1 MPIPSSDTLNLYAD
15 LAAISY
21 APDAVKRFQVVS
33 DYAIALKLPN
43 ALDEAYAVLSGGD
56 LIIVIRGSDEPG
68 DWIFRNMAGIIPT
81 WSRTMRI
88 NLHGGFWSG
97 CKPLIPA
104 IWQTMKAIRHKR
116 LIIVG
121 HSKGGAMAHL
131 IGFYFRNL
139 YPLVYSYGAPR
150 CLGTKVPFDAV
161 NHYRI
166 AHVYDPVPRVPP
178 QSMGWQHYGNETVT
192 WGVNQ
197 YDSSP
202 NVWREA
208 MQASGDLDTIRSL
221 LTGRIRYHFE
231 YGVEMRKLWVY

>member
-1 MPIPSSDTLNLYAD
+1 MPIPSPDTLNRYAD

-21 APDAVKRFQVVS
+21 SVDSIKRYQAIA
-33 DYAIALKLPN
+33 DYAIALTVPK

-56 LIIVIRGSDEPG
+56 LIVVLRGSDEPG
-68 DWIFRNMAGIIPT
+68 DWIFRNMGAVIPT
-81 WSRTMRI
+81 WSRTMRV
-88 NLHGGFWSG
+88 NVHGGFWTG
-97 CKPLIPA
+97 CKLLIPA
-104 IWQTMKAIRHKR
+104 IYEILKAIRHNR

-131 IGFYFRNL
+131 IGLYFRDFS
-139 YPLVYSYGAPR
+139 PLVYSFGAPR
-150 CLGTKVPFDAV
+150 CLGTKVPFNTV

-166 AHVYDPVPRVPP
+166 AHVYDPVPRIPP
-178 QSMGWQHYGNETVT
+178 RSLGWQHYGNETVI

-208 MQASGDLDTIRSL
+208 MRISGDLDTIKSL
-221 LTGRIRYHFE
+221 LKGRIKYHFD
-231 YGVEMRKLWVY
+231 YGLEMRKLWVY